1 MTSDNYSIYSKKSGI
16 TVTMTSVNTATTAT
30 VSLQNGKNGAKDN
43 YIFNVKNHNQ
53 KQDGD
58 YIVLNAPNEIT
69 FSN

>member
-1 MTSDNYSIYSKKSGI
+1 
-16 TVTMTSVNTATTAT
+16 MTSVNMLTTAT
-30 VSLQNGKNGAKDN
+30 VSLQNGQNGAKDN

-58 YIVLNAPNEIT
+58 YIVLYAPNEVT

>member
-16 TVTMTSVNTATTAT
+16 TVTMTSVNTLTTAT
-30 VSLQNGKNGAKDN
+30 VSLQNGQNGAKDN

-58 YIVLNAPNEIT
+58 YIVLYAPNEVT